1 MSQQWS
7 PLKGAIDGGKPLVE
21 VILGESQ
28 WFDPGLVSAAGAS
41 SDPFVIFEPDVP
53 TAVGKANHG
62 AFISCAAA
70 LFLQVVFR
78 FLQQLLNSLISHG

>member
-1 MSQQWS
+1 M
-7 PLKGAIDGGKPLVE
+7 GA
-21 VILGESQ
+21 ILGESQ
-28 WFDPGLVSAAGAS
+28 WFDPGLVSAGEAS

-70 LFLQVVFR
+70 LFL
-78 FLQQLLNSLISHG
+78 